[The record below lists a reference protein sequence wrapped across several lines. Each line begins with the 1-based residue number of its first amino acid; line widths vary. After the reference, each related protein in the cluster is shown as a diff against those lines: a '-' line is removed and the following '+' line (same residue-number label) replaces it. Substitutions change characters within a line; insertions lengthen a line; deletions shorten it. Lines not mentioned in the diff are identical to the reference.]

1 MKQARALAMA
11 LFDTYSEM
19 EDEDQAEALAN
30 LKIVDPAVHDA
41 LVHMLVTD
49 ALSHALDIPPWLG
62 SAAPTLS
69 SEGDMHDEAAA
80 PPDTARR

>member
-19 EDEDQAEALAN
+19 QDEDQAEALAN

-41 LVHMLVTD
+41 LVQMLVTD
-49 ALSHALDIPPWLG
+49 ALSHTLDVPPWLG
-62 SAAPTLS
+62 PATPALSA
-69 SEGDMHDEAAA
+69 EDDMHDEGVA
-80 PPDTARR
+80 PSDRERR